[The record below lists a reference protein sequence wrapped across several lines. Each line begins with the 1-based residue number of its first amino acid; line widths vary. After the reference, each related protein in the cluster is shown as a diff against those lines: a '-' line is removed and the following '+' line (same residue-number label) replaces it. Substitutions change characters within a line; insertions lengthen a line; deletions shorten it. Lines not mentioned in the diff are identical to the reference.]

1 MLVESLVELLGELL
15 VEVLVSSVLILVS
28 AELQWLDLVMG
39 WTGDMNLKDLKS
51 IFFTCSTF

>member
-1 MLVESLVELLGELL
+1 MLVESLVELLVEL
-15 VEVLVSSVLILVS
+15 LVSSVLILVS

-51 IFFTCSTF
+51 IILHAQLFE